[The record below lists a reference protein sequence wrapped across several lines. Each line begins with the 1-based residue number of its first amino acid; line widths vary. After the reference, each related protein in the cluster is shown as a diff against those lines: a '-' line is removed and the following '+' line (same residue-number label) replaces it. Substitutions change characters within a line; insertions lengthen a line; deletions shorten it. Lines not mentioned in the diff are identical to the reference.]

1 MKIPFFH
8 SVKPIL
14 FDLSE
19 HFVLVQ
25 IAEVRSNL
33 QNLLSGMIKNKYV
46 KSMKVPGTI
55 SKTKHT
61 THTCLHLHPKCKQ
74 TGFVIRSNT

>member
-1 MKIPFFH
+1 MKIPFFQ

-33 QNLLSGMIKNKYV
+33 QNLLSRMIKNKYV

-61 THTCLHLHPKCKQ
+61 THIHLHLHPKCIKI
-74 TGFVIRSNT
+74 GFLIRNNT

>member
-1 MKIPFFH
+1 MYIPFFH

-19 HFVLVQ
+19 HFDLVQ
-25 IAEVRSNL
+25 IAEVHSNL
-33 QNLLSGMIKNKYV
+33 QNLLSRIIKDKYV
-46 KSMKVPGTI
+46 KSMKTPGTI

-61 THTCLHLHPKCKQ
+61 THIHLHLHLECIQ
-74 TGFVIRSNT
+74 TGFLIISNT